1 MMADGWRPKTVDPL
15 GQAMGVPRAV
25 ERNYEFWLDLRD
37 AENTFAQMVVLKLF
51 YAVRR
56 VVDEAGKALPQGAG
70 VQGLLFDEAR
80 YDRADTIGQD
90 LPIILAT
97 ATGYANATAAGQ
109 LDPLPAE
116 VRAPRD
122 LEALCTAKE
131 SLEAVDGTTAI
142 ALPPD
147 DAMLWAVALTGL
159 EECELEALER
169 TWAPVECESQTRVN
183 PRGQISWTLR
193 RPTNVTDTR
202 PDTTARARRSA
213 VLHRVGDDG
222 CGGDDLVVRSL

>member
-1 MMADGWRPKTVDPL
+1 
-15 GQAMGVPRAV
+15 MGSEMCIRDS
-25 ERNYEFWLDLRD
+25 NYEYWLDLRD

-97 ATGYANATAAGQ
+97 ADGGFANATAAGQ

-122 LEALCTAKE
+122 LEALCSAKE
-131 SLEAVDGTTAI
+131 ALETVDGTTAI

-147 DAMLWAVALTGL
+147 DALLWAVALTGL
-159 EECELEALER
+159 EECELEALESNLG
-169 TWAPVECESQTRVN
+169 A
-183 PRGQISWTLR
+183 
-193 RPTNVTDTR
+193 
-202 PDTTARARRSA
+202 
-213 VLHRVGDDG
+213 
-222 CGGDDLVVRSL
+222 

>member
-1 MMADGWRPKTVDPL
+1 MHRLCAFLFLVLADALSLRPAVRVRQQPLVLADALSLRPAVRVRQQPRISMMADGWRPKTVDPL

-25 ERNYEFWLDLRD
+25 DRNYEFWLDLRD

-70 VQGLLFDEAR
+70 VQGLLFDESR

-97 ATGYANATAAGQ
+97 ATGFANATAAGQ

-131 SLEAVDGTTAI
+131 SLEAVDGTAAI

-159 EECELEALER
+159 EECELEALESNLG
-169 TWAPVECESQTRVN
+169 A
-183 PRGQISWTLR
+183 
-193 RPTNVTDTR
+193 
-202 PDTTARARRSA
+202 
-213 VLHRVGDDG
+213 
-222 CGGDDLVVRSL
+222 

>member
-97 ATGYANATAAGQ
+97 ATGFANATAAGQ

-159 EECELEALER
+159 EECELEALESNLG
-169 TWAPVECESQTRVN
+169 A
-183 PRGQISWTLR
+183 
-193 RPTNVTDTR
+193 
-202 PDTTARARRSA
+202 
-213 VLHRVGDDG
+213 
-222 CGGDDLVVRSL
+222 

>member
-1 MMADGWRPKTVDPL
+1 MHRLFALLLLAPASVTTLRISMMADGWRPKTVDPL

-97 ATGYANATAAGQ
+97 ATGFANATAAGQ

-159 EECELEALER
+159 EECELEALESNLG
-169 TWAPVECESQTRVN
+169 A
-183 PRGQISWTLR
+183 
-193 RPTNVTDTR
+193 
-202 PDTTARARRSA
+202 
-213 VLHRVGDDG
+213 
-222 CGGDDLVVRSL
+222 

>member
-1 MMADGWRPKTVDPL
+1 MGATEEKTDLRREVKPGPKLPRGIARHLGRNAPSLRSPASRTRIGHYAENLDDGRRLASEDRRSARPGDGRAARRRAELRVLAGFARRGEHVCADGGAEIILR
-15 GQAMGVPRAV
+15 RA
-25 ERNYEFWLDLRD
+25 
-37 AENTFAQMVVLKLF
+37 A
-51 YAVRR
+51 RR
-56 VVDEAGKALPQGAG
+56 RRGRQGAAAG
-70 VQGLLFDEAR
+70 RRRAGPALDESR

-116 VRAPRD
+116 VRSPRD

-159 EECELEALER
+159 EECELEALESNLG
-169 TWAPVECESQTRVN
+169 A
-183 PRGQISWTLR
+183 
-193 RPTNVTDTR
+193 
-202 PDTTARARRSA
+202 
-213 VLHRVGDDG
+213 
-222 CGGDDLVVRSL
+222 